1 MRDSDSDSHELGEE
15 VFQNRVQT
23 LSLWDALALDSG
35 QTEKV
40 SIQAEVQKHVN
51 NVLRMCAPMWQ
62 INKEFNALADESH
75 KVLVESYDQDV
86 LQDFEE
92 KHHFEIKIGPAAT
105 GAAAGGN
112 RVNQSSYRPSPHE
125 YKVLR
130 IEGGVPLQFHQ
141 SVTEIEESYKYY
153 RENHT
158 QPSVRDKR
166 IDILVDRVG
175 IPTWIAVHPETT
187 IAEIVLVKLLLLEH
201 FGVLTGPFVRHGQTS
216 GSYKLWEHNLG
227 NQREKAFIKAIKLIT
242 DNNNEEDKL
251 EGELEVLLSNYTR
264 DDWKHQHVCCYKRL
278 EDVLSRTG
286 AQDIKEQLT
295 TQRNSLQHHITT
307 EFNIDVAQLI
317 SLTHEVTC

>member
-1 MRDSDSDSHELGEE
+1 
-15 VFQNRVQT
+15 
-23 LSLWDALALDSG
+23 
-35 QTEKV
+35 
-40 SIQAEVQKHVN
+40 
-51 NVLRMCAPMWQ
+51 VL
-62 INKEFNALADESH
+62 I
-75 KVLVESYDQDV
+75 ESYDQHA
-86 LQDFEE
+86 LQKFENE
-92 KHHFEIKIGPAAT
+92 MGFDIKLGVAAT
-105 GAAAGGN
+105 GAAAVGN
-112 RVNQSSYRPSPHE
+112 KVKKSANRPSPHE

-130 IEGGVPLQFHQ
+130 IQGGVPLQFHQ

-166 IDILVDRVG
+166 INILIDRVG

-187 IAEIVLVKLLLLEH
+187 IAQVVHVKLLLLEH

-216 GSYKLWEHNLG
+216 GRYKLWEHNLG

-251 EGELEVLLSNYTR
+251 DGELEVLRSNYTL

-307 EFNIDVAQLI
+307 KFNIDVAQLI